1 LQNPPEEG
9 SGHLDLFGGTPSR
22 CPSEKSDLELGLV
35 GEGDGVL
42 LILLLLEG
50 TLVLVCLLDLLLAG
64 RLQICNVDDGVL
76 RRGLL
81 PRVLP
86 EVVVD
91 AKRTRQGGGSQQPRE
106 ALEGEQRRLAL
117 LELLE

>member
-9 SGHLDLFGGTPSR
+9 SGHLDLLGGTPSR

-35 GEGDGVL
+35 GERNGVL
-42 LILLLLEG
+42 LILLLQVG
-50 TLVLVCLLDLLLAG
+50 MLVLVFLLDLFLAG

-76 RRGLL
+76 WRGRL
-81 PRVLP
+81 PHVLP

-91 AKRTRQGGGSQQPRE
+91 AKRTRQGGSSQ
-106 ALEGEQRRLAL
+106 
-117 LELLE
+117 